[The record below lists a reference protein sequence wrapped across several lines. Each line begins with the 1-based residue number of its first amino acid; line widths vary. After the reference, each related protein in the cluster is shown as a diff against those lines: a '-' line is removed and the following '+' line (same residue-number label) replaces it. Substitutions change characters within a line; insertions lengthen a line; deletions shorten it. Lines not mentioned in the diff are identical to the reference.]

1 MTELINP
8 IRRTSVSIPEDLK
21 LEIDRKRGDVSRSR
35 FLLRILEKAQIGNL
49 GTIGDKRLDETKK
62 SSKDS
67 VENRTGILCSTESLI
82 P

>member
-1 MTELINP
+1 MSMINNP
-8 IRRTSVSIPEDLK
+8 NRKTSVSIPEDPK
-21 LEIDRKRGDVSRSR
+21 LELDRKRGDVSRSR
-35 FLLRILEKAQIGNL
+35 FLLRILEKSRIGNL
-49 GTIGDKRLDETKK
+49 GAIEDKRLDETKK